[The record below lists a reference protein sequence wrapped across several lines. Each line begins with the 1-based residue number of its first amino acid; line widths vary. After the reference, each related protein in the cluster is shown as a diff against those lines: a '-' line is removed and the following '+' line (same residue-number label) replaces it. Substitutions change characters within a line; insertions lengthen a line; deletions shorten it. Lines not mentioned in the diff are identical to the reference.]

1 MIVIKMIETIDKID
15 AKLIEE
21 LNITLIAKLISIFKV
36 ELTSIS
42 LNVELLNNLFN
53 LLNKLTKISKENCL
67 IIELDLILKILEFGI
82 FKPKN
87 KYSLEFI

>member
-36 ELTSIS
+36 EITSIS